1 MASPLRLR
9 GSLAKGPLGTLG
21 APKGILLD
29 TRQLMVTSSTDDRV
43 NIEQSASGRWNGRV
57 LQYLSEKQSV
67 ERAKRKRVALAA
79 PGLPPRLSDK
89 VNESENK

>member
-29 TRQLMVTSSTDDRV
+29 TRQLMVTSSTNDRV
-43 NIEQSASGRWNGRV
+43 NIEQDGMAELCNISLKSKVWNEPNG
-57 LQYLSEKQSV
+57 K
-67 ERAKRKRVALAA
+67 
-79 PGLPPRLSDK
+79 G
-89 VNESENK
+89 